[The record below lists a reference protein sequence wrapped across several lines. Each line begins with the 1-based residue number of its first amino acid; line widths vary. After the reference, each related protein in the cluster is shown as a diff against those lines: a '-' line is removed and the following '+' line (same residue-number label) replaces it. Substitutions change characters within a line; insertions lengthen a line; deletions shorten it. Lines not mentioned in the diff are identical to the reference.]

1 MISTKTFLTLAGVLA
16 VAGGAFYA
24 LSAGSPQET
33 RQEVSETTFVMP
45 ALSAEAQ
52 EGERYFNAVC
62 AACHGQNGL
71 GTTQGPPLVHD
82 IYNPGHH
89 ADMAFLMAA
98 QNGVRAHH
106 WRFGNMP
113 PQQVTRGEVARIVTY
128 IRELQLAN
136 GITYRPHSM

>member
-1 MISTKTFLTLAGVLA
+1 MISTKTFLALSALLA
-16 VAGGAFYA
+16 VAGGAIYA
-24 LSAGSPQET
+24 LSAGPTQET
-33 RQEVSETTFVMP
+33 RQEVAEATFVLP
-45 ALSAEAQ
+45 PLSAEAQ

-71 GTTQGPPLVHD
+71 GTEQGPPLVHD

-113 PQQVTRGEVARIVTY
+113 AQQVTRGEMARIVVY
-128 IRELQLAN
+128 IRELQQAN